1 MLILG
6 IDDAGRGPV
15 IGPLIIAGV
24 LLKDDDSKKLKKLG
38 VTDSKLLSPGR
49 REELFEVIK
58 KTAMDFFITKTT
70 PSEIDESLSNNINL
84 NEVEAIKTAM
94 VINKLGKKDI
104 KTIVDCPSVNTEKW
118 KEILKKY
125 LEDKD
130 LRISC
135 EHKADFNHVEVAA
148 ASIIA
153 KVTRDRE
160 IKEIQK
166 KIKENIGSGY
176 PSDPMTKE
184 FLKHA
189 HKYKDLGILR
199 ESWATW
205 KNMLKSGNQRK
216 LFDF

>member
-1 MLILG
+1 MFTLG

-15 IGPLIIAGV
+15 LGPLIIAGV
-24 LLKDDDSKKLKKLG
+24 LLKEEDSKQLKKLG
-38 VTDSKLLSPGR
+38 VTDSKLLTAKK

-58 KTAMDFFITKTT
+58 KTAIDFFITKTS
-70 PSEIDESLSNNINL
+70 PPEIDSNLAGGINL

-94 VINKLGKKDI
+94 VINKLANKEVKI
-104 KTIVDCPSVNTEKW
+104 IVDCPSVNTERW
-118 KEILKKY
+118 KEILRKY
-125 LEDKD
+125 LNDQD
-130 LRISC
+130 LKISC

-153 KVTRDRE
+153 KVTRDDE
-160 IKEIQK
+160 IKKIQL
-166 KIKENIGSGY
+166 KIKEDIGSGY
-176 PSDPMTKE
+176 PSDPITKE

-205 KNMLKSGNQRK
+205 KNMLKSGKQKR
-216 LFDF
+216 LGDF